1 MSKKR
6 ICWVTATYFLDVDL
20 PVVPYLMND
29 FEIDWIIVSNS
40 RQMESDSSYISS
52 RSKIPFSIIEDNGY
66 FFSPSHFKKMK
77 RLVKE
82 IAKRNYDL
90 YYFDISDLLY
100 LFPLIRKYIDIERVI
115 IATHNVSVPKGARYA
130 KVAKLSMKYILNH
143 YKNFQV
149 FSNNQR
155 EYLLAQQSKANV
167 FLCPLMLKDYGEIG
181 ERKYEPVRRFLFFGN
196 VVKYKRLDIL
206 LEAVNLL
213 VEAGEENFK
222 VNIHGYCR
230 EEVWDRV
237 YKPLI
242 KYPRFV
248 SYDIRRVPN
257 EEVGGL
263 FENND
268 FFIMPYQD
276 IAQSG
281 AMTVAL
287 NYSMPIIASDMPAFR
302 EYIDDGVNSFILPS
316 CDSRSLADVMKK
328 TIRMGENEYSE
339 IVKKLKITVEEK
351 LSRDS
356 IIKRYKCFL
365 NSMV

>member
-1 MSKKR
+1 
-6 ICWVTATYFLDVDL
+6 
-20 PVVPYLMND
+20 MN
-29 FEIDWIIVSNS
+29 
-40 RQMESDSSYISS
+40 
-52 RSKIPFSIIEDNGY
+52 
-66 FFSPSHFKKMK
+66 
-77 RLVKE
+77 
-82 IAKRNYDL
+82 
-90 YYFDISDLLY
+90 
-100 LFPLIRKYIDIERVI
+100 
-115 IATHNVSVPKGARYA
+115 
-130 KVAKLSMKYILNH
+130 
-143 YKNFQV
+143 
-149 FSNNQR
+149 
-155 EYLLAQQSKANV
+155 
-167 FLCPLMLKDYGEIG
+167 
-181 ERKYEPVRRFLFFGN
+181 
-196 VVKYKRLDIL
+196 
-206 LEAVNLL
+206 
-213 VEAGEENFK
+213 
-222 VNIHGYCR
+222 
-230 EEVWDRV
+230 
-237 YKPLI
+237 
-242 KYPRFV
+242 
-248 SYDIRRVPN
+248 YDIRRVPN